1 MQLEAAV
8 RAHIR
13 TEQQLKLHIEQMM
26 ETREQGEKE
35 VSGLREQVKRM
46 EREKMRMDE
55 VLSNRDAQITSMQY

>member
-1 MQLEAAV
+1 
-8 RAHIR
+8 
-13 TEQQLKLHIEQMM
+13 M